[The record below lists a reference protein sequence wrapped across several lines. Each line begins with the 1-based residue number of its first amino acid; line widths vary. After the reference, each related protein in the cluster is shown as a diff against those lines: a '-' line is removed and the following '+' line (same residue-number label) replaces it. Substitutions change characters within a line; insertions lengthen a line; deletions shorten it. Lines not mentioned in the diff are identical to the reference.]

1 VAAGSHLYRPKIK
14 AGEKELMK
22 TQIARRLKTGLA
34 VAAAV
39 MLPGALG
46 VVVGLAG
53 APMAAAQTNDLA
65 KFAGTY
71 ALITTEVKDAATGK
85 WSQTPNFNSNGYII
99 YSNTGQMAVHIMPK
113 IRERSPNPQ
122 TGEGALA
129 AMRGY
134 TMYFGSYTVD
144 DKGKFVVHHRV
155 GMVNPASDP
164 DYKRYYDF
172 VMTPQGR
179 ERLILTPESGGGKEK
194 ATNRLIWER
203 QQFAPLSAEQKKFV
217 GFWKLLYTDDYRTKD
232 GKEVFHGYQDKPGG
246 KNTTRAGT
254 SYIIYT
260 ESGHM
265 MVILMANSGRTGW
278 VGAQPTP
285 EEALKA
291 WTSIGGYF
299 GRFITYENQTPQ
311 YVIHSQQGSSG
322 PGTYSEQQ
330 RFYQFTGDVLRLG
343 APPVL
348 NAAGEMAGGHL
359 YWQKMKAG
367 ER

>member
-1 VAAGSHLYRPKIK
+1 MMTNGVRI
-14 AGEKELMK
+14 
-22 TQIARRLKTGLA
+22 LKTVFA

-39 MLPGALG
+39 LLQSALG
-46 VVVGLAG
+46 VVAGLAS
-53 APMAAAQTNDLA
+53 APISAAQANDMA

-71 ALITTEVKDAATGK
+71 ALVTTEVEDAATGK
-85 WSQTPNFNSNGYII
+85 WSQMPNFDSNGYII

-134 TMYFGSYTVD
+134 TMHFGTYTVD
-144 DKGKFVVHHRV
+144 DKGRFVVHHCV
-155 GMVNPASDP
+155 GQVNPGGEMDL
-164 DYKRYYDF
+164 KWYYDF
-172 VMTPQGR
+172 FMTPQGR
-179 ERLILTPESGGGKEK
+179 ERLTLTPEPEGGGGKEK
-194 ATNRLIWER
+194 ATNRSIWER
-203 QQFAPLSAEQKKFV
+203 QQPAPLSAEQRKFV
-217 GFWKLLYTDDYRTKD
+217 GFWKLLYTDEYRMKD
-232 GKEVFHGYQDKPGG
+232 GQEVFHGYQDKPGG
-246 KNTTRAGT
+246 KNTNRTGT

-265 MVILMANSGRTGW
+265 MVILMNNSGRTKYA
-278 VGAQPTP
+278 GAQPTRD
-285 EEALKA
+285 EALKA
-291 WTSIGGYF
+291 WTSISGYF

-311 YVIHSQQGSSG
+311 YVIHSQQGSTS
-322 PGTYSEQQ
+322 PGTYSDQQ

-343 APPVL
+343 GPPTL
-348 NAAGEMAGGHL
+348 NAAGELAGGHL